1 MKELKA
7 YLESR
12 KDIQEVFVNESGE
25 WLLHQTPTFKT
36 KVTRAD
42 VLKAKA
48 EPKEHILTQEDL
60 DNNPDFVEQGLN
72 VGDVIS
78 IEEPPIENP
87 KKTNKKK

>member
-12 KDIQEVFVNESGE
+12 PDIQEVFVNESGE

-36 KVTRAD
+36 SVKRAD

-48 EPKEHILTQEDL
+48 DVAEKESSK
-60 DNNPDFVEQGLN
+60 N
-72 VGDVIS
+72 
-78 IEEPPIENP
+78 
-87 KKTNKKK
+87 KTNK